1 MYSLTLFE
9 ALFITHVLMDWIFQ
23 WRWEGMNKSKS
34 WTALFFHCTVYTIG
48 FLPVLLIYDFH
59 FSWLMLIFAS
69 HVIFDKRN
77 FEFWILEKF
86 KGFRKQEMDGSLFTI
101 SLIGVD
107 QVLHIAILAL
117 IVIFS

>member
-1 MYSLTLFE
+1 
-9 ALFITHVLMDWIFQ
+9 MDWIFQ
-23 WRWEGMNKSKS
+23 WKWEAMNKPKN
-34 WTALFFHCTVYTIG
+34 WTALFFHCAVYTIG
-48 FLPVLLIYDFH
+48 FLPVLFIYKFH

-69 HVIFDKRN
+69 HVILDKRN

-86 KGFRKQEMDGSLFTI
+86 KGFRKQEIDESLYAKLLT
-101 SLIGVD
+101 GVD